1 MVFNNKILKCY
12 VLVDLKIGQMKPEYA
27 WQMNMHLNYY
37 NVEIN
42 DELINEV
49 EKVFTET
56 EKSD

>member
-1 MVFNNKILKCY
+1 
-12 VLVDLKIGQMKPEYA
+12 
-27 WQMNMHLNYY
+27 MHLNYY